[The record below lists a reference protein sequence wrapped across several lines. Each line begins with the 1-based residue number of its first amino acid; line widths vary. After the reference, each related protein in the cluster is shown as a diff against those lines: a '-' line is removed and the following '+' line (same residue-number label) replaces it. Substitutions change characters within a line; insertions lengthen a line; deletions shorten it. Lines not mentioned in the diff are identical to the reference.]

1 MYLSSGSVIYI
12 TMPVLHKL
20 EKGLIAIVA
29 LGAGGELGLYI
40 LPFVLGALVEQHRQ
54 PEWLVSLIVSLQFTC
69 IAISSLSVSFSL
81 PRLELK
87 TILVITVSLM
97 IAGNIVSVMANSIPI
112 MVFGRGLTGLGEGG
126 TLACAYALGART
138 LNPDRTFSMIMFFAT
153 LFSLFFL
160 ITIPYVVES
169 IGVSGIFIVM
179 LAIAICLLPVIAGIT
194 PNLSAPSNIGAEL
207 TIKDFSALRGKGL
220 ALFSGLVLISMGSES
235 SWIFIERIGQNL
247 GLTLMGISQY
257 AIIALAIGCLGPVVM
272 FLLGNR
278 LGRTMP
284 ITCAIVVMA
293 IAILIQTHPEN
304 AFQYVGSL
312 SVSSLMIMFLYPFVR
327 ATMSQLDPSGQLAAS
342 SAAAF
347 FLGSSLGP
355 ALSGQVLLWTGAEG
369 YGAVGWF
376 ALFVL
381 GAALLMIIP
390 VTRYLDHE
398 NR

>member
-1 MYLSSGSVIYI
+1 M
-12 TMPVLHKL
+12 
-20 EKGLIAIVA
+20 
-29 LGAGGELGLYI
+29 
-40 LPFVLGALVEQHRQ
+40 GALVEQHRQ
-54 PEWLVSLIVSLQFTC
+54 PEWVVSLIVSLQFTC
-69 IAISSLSVSFSL
+69 IAISSLYVSFSL
-81 PRLELK
+81 PRLNLK
-87 TILVITVSLM
+87 TILAITVSLM
-97 IAGNIVSVMANSIPI
+97 IAGNIMSVVADSLPV

-179 LAIAICLLPVIAGIT
+179 LTIAACLLPLILGIDT
-194 PNLSAPSNIGAEL
+194 DISAPSNIGAEL
-207 TIKDFSALRGKGL
+207 TIRDFAALKGKGL

-247 GLTLMGISQY
+247 DLDLRDISHY
-257 AIIALAIGCLGPVVM
+257 AIIALAIGCLGPAIM

-284 ITCAIVVMA
+284 TIIAIVVMA

-312 SVSSLMIMFLYPFVR
+312 SVTSLIILFLFPFVR

-347 FLGSSLGP
+347 YLGSSLGP

-369 YGAVGWF
+369 YGAIGWF

-381 GAALLMIIP
+381 GLALLMIIP

-398 NR
+398 NS

>member
-1 MYLSSGSVIYI
+1 MFLSSGFVTSKI
-12 TMPVLHKL
+12 MPISHNL

-40 LPFVLGALVEQHRQ
+40 LPFVLGALVEQHQ
-54 PEWLVSLIVSLQFTC
+54 QSEWVVSLIVSLQFTC
-69 IAISSLSVSFSL
+69 IAIASLYVSFSL
-81 PRLELK
+81 PRLNLK
-87 TILVITVSLM
+87 TILAVTVSLM
-97 IAGNIVSVMANSIPI
+97 IAGNLMSVAADSIPV

-126 TLACAYALGART
+126 TLACAYALGSRT

-160 ITIPYVVES
+160 VTIPYVVEG

-179 LAIAICLLPVIAGIT
+179 LTIAVCLLPLIAGIT
-194 PNLSAPSNIGAEL
+194 PELSAPSNIGAEL
-207 TIKDFSALRGKGL
+207 TIRDFAALRGKGL

-247 GLTLMGISQY
+247 DLDLRAISHY
-257 AIIALAIGCLGPVVM
+257 AIIALAIGCLGPAIM

-284 ITCAIVVMA
+284 IIIAIVVMA

-312 SVSSLMIMFLYPFVR
+312 SVTSLLILFLFPFVR

-347 FLGSSLGP
+347 YLGSSLGP
-355 ALSGQVLLWTGAEG
+355 ALSGQALLWTGAEG
-369 YGAVGWF
+369 YGAIGWF

-381 GAALLMIIP
+381 GLALLMIIP
-390 VTRYLDHE
+390 VTRFLDHE

>member
-1 MYLSSGSVIYI
+1 
-12 TMPVLHKL
+12 MPKFHNL
-20 EKGLIAIVA
+20 EKGLIAIVV

-40 LPFVLGALVEQHRQ
+40 LPFVMGALVEQHRQ
-54 PEWLVSLIVSLQFTC
+54 PEWVVSLIVSLQFTC
-69 IAISSLSVSFSL
+69 IAMSSLSVSFSL
-81 PRLELK
+81 PRLNLK
-87 TILVITVSLM
+87 TVLAITVSLM
-97 IAGNIVSVMANSIPI
+97 IAGNIVSVVANSIPV

-160 ITIPYVVES
+160 VTIPYVVES
-169 IGVSGIFIVM
+169 VGLSGIFIVM
-179 LAIAICLLPVIAGIT
+179 LTIAVCLLPLIAGIS
-194 PNLSAPSNIGAEL
+194 PDLSAPSNIGAEL
-207 TIKDFSALRGKGL
+207 TIKDFAALKGKGL

-235 SWIFIERIGQNL
+235 SWIFVERIGQNL

-257 AIIALAIGCLGPVVM
+257 AIIALAIGCLGPAIM
-272 FLLGNR
+272 FLLGKR

-284 ITCAIVVMA
+284 IVCAVVVMA
-293 IAILIQTHPEN
+293 IAILIQTHPQN
-304 AFQYVGSL
+304 AFQYVSSL
-312 SVSSLMIMFLYPFVR
+312 SVTSLIILFLFPFVR

-347 FLGSSLGP
+347 YLGSSLGP

-369 YGAVGWF
+369 YGAIGWF

-381 GAALLMIIP
+381 GLALLMIIP

-398 NR
+398 NS

>member
-1 MYLSSGSVIYI
+1 
-12 TMPVLHKL
+12 MPKFHNL

-40 LPFVLGALVEQHRQ
+40 LPFVMGALVEQHRQ
-54 PEWLVSLIVSLQFTC
+54 PEWVVSLIVSLQFTC

-81 PRLELK
+81 PRLNLK
-87 TILVITVSLM
+87 TTLAITVSLM
-97 IAGNIVSVMANSIPI
+97 IAGNIISVMANSMPV

-179 LAIAICLLPVIAGIT
+179 LTIAVCLLPLIAGIT
-194 PNLSAPSNIGAEL
+194 PDLSAPGDIGAEL
-207 TIKDFSALRGKGL
+207 TIRDFAALRGKGL

-257 AIIALAIGCLGPVVM
+257 AIIALAIGCLGPAIM
-272 FLLGNR
+272 FLLGKR

-284 ITCAIVVMA
+284 IVCAIVVFF
-293 IAILIQTHPEN
+293 ILI
-304 AFQYVGSL
+304 V
-312 SVSSLMIMFLYPFVR
+312 V
-327 ATMSQLDPSGQLAAS
+327 
-342 SAAAF
+342 
-347 FLGSSLGP
+347 
-355 ALSGQVLLWTGAEG
+355 
-369 YGAVGWF
+369 
-376 ALFVL
+376 
-381 GAALLMIIP
+381 
-390 VTRYLDHE
+390 
-398 NR
+398 

>member
-1 MYLSSGSVIYI
+1 
-12 TMPVLHKL
+12 MPVSRNL

-40 LPFVLGALVEQHRQ
+40 LPFVMGALVEQHRQ
-54 PEWLVSLIVSLQFTC
+54 PDWVVSLIVSLQFTC

-81 PRLELK
+81 PRLNLK

-97 IAGNIVSVMANSIPI
+97 IAGNIMSVLANSIPV

-169 IGVSGIFIVM
+169 VGVKGIFIVM
-179 LAIAICLLPVIAGIT
+179 LAIATCLLPLILGI
-194 PNLSAPSNIGAEL
+194 NSDISAPSDIGAEL
-207 TIKDFSALRGKGL
+207 TIRDFSALRGKGL
-220 ALFSGLVLISMGSES
+220 ALFAGLVLISMGSES

-247 GLTLMGISQY
+247 GLTLKEISHY
-257 AIIALAIGCLGPVVM
+257 AIIALAIGCLGPAIM

-278 LGRTMP
+278 LGRTVP
-284 ITCAIVVMA
+284 IICAIVVMA
-293 IAILIQTHPEN
+293 IAVLIQTHPEN

-312 SVSSLMIMFLYPFVR
+312 SVTSLMILFLFPFVR
-327 ATMSQLDPSGQLAAS
+327 AAMSQLDPSGQLAAS

-347 FLGSSLGP
+347 YLGSSLGP
-355 ALSGQVLLWTGAEG
+355 ALSGQALLWTGAEG
-369 YGAVGWF
+369 YGAIGWF
-376 ALFVL
+376 ALIVL
-381 GAALLMIIP
+381 GLALLMIIP

-398 NR
+398 NC